1 MSTIEFTSDVD
12 PSQAAADLAAA
23 HADDPSWLDAFST
36 ALINERSANQAKRIF
51 EVWGINHSEAGRLFG
66 VTRQAV
72 GRWVN
77 QGVPATH
84 VVTFGDL
91 AAATDILSHYVRS
104 DRISTVVRRP
114 APALNEQSLIDL
126 IAQGR
131 SADIVNACTA
141 MFQFA
146 NVGR

>member
-1 MSTIEFTSDVD
+1 MSTIEFTSDAD
-12 PSQAAADLAAA
+12 PVQAAADLAAA

-36 ALINERSANQAKRIF
+36 ALVKERSANQAERVF

-66 VTRQAV
+66 VSRQAV
-72 GRWVN
+72 SRWIN

-91 AAATDILSHYVRS
+91 AAATDILSHYVRA
-104 DRISTVVRRP
+104 DRIPTVVRRP
-114 APALNEQSLIDL
+114 APALNEHSLVDL

-131 SADIVNACTA
+131 SADIVDACRA